1 MCFITNINKNIW
13 VKTQNFAE
21 SNILQILK
29 TNQMQK
35 LKLIEGEF
43 TSEEFKE
50 VLSNLYSNKIK
61 FYERKDFSSLIRSG
75 ENDLIAIK
83 KIDELN
89 QSVKQFLEIFSRAK
103 TNNQKLIVLSEV
115 QIIFKNPEIFNKK
128 NI

>member
-1 MCFITNINKNIW
+1 
-13 VKTQNFAE
+13 
-21 SNILQILK
+21 
-29 TNQMQK
+29 MQK

-75 ENDLIAIK
+75 KKDLIAIK

-89 QSVKQFLEIFSRAK
+89 QSVKQFLEIFSRAEAD
-103 TNNQKLIVLSEV
+103 NQKLIVLSEI
-115 QIIFKNPEIFNKK
+115 QIIFKNSEIFNKK
-128 NI
+128 TI

>member
-1 MCFITNINKNIW
+1 MGFITNINKNIW

-50 VLSNLYSNKIK
+50 VLRSLFKQNKI
-61 FYERKDFSSLIRSG
+61 L
-75 ENDLIAIK
+75 
-83 KIDELN
+83 
-89 QSVKQFLEIFSRAK
+89 
-103 TNNQKLIVLSEV
+103 
-115 QIIFKNPEIFNKK
+115 
-128 NI
+128 

>member
-1 MCFITNINKNIW
+1 
-13 VKTQNFAE
+13 
-21 SNILQILK
+21 
-29 TNQMQK
+29 MQK

-75 ENDLIAIK
+75 KNDLIAIK

-89 QSVKQFLEIFSRAK
+89 QSVKQFLEIFSRAEAD
-103 TNNQKLIVLSEV
+103 NQKLIVLSEI
-115 QIIFKNPEIFNKK
+115 QIIFKNSEIFNKK
-128 NI
+128 TI

>member
-1 MCFITNINKNIW
+1 
-13 VKTQNFAE
+13 
-21 SNILQILK
+21 
-29 TNQMQK
+29 MQK

>member
-1 MCFITNINKNIW
+1 
-13 VKTQNFAE
+13 
-21 SNILQILK
+21 
-29 TNQMQK
+29 MQK

-50 VLSNLYSNKIK
+50 VLSNLFSNKIK

-75 ENDLIAIK
+75 KNDLMAIK

-89 QSVKQFLEIFSRAK
+89 QSVKQFLEIFSRAEAD
-103 TNNQKLIVLSEV
+103 NQKLIVLSEV
-115 QIIFKNPEIFNKK
+115 QIIFKNPETFNKK